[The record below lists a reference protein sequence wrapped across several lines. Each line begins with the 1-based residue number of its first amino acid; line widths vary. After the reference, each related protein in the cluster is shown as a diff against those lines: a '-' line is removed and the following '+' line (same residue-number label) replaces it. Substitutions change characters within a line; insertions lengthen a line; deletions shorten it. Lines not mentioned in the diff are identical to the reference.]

1 MASAY
6 SLHSEVMGLN
16 PDKGFLTRYSRT
28 AHLIKMLCNVVLVYL
43 LDPDYAYLSLLSTQ
57 AAQLSFFLL
66 RPEFTVA
73 PVLLCSQFLQPY
85 N

>member
-57 AAQLSFFLL
+57 AAQLSFFFIATRVYC
-66 RPEFTVA
+66 RPCTIIISV
-73 PVLLCSQFLQPY
+73 PTTL
-85 N
+85 

>member
-28 AHLIKMLCNVVLVYL
+28 AHLIKILCNVVLVYL
-43 LDPDYAYLSLLSTQ
+43 LDPDFAYLSLLSPQ
-57 AAQLSFFLL
+57 AAQLRFFFIAIQVYCRHSTIMLSVPTTL
-66 RPEFTVA
+66 
-73 PVLLCSQFLQPY
+73 
-85 N
+85 